1 MGRSRGGGSTRMS
14 TSSHHLLRVRSRGPQ
29 DPGTGVMWITRM
41 WRMLTVLLAPLFSLL
56 VLSFGVLPAHESE
69 LLCHNRGMEELQPG
83 SEPLFTSEAA
93 SGNWSRNDYA
103 G

>member
-1 MGRSRGGGSTRMS
+1 
-14 TSSHHLLRVRSRGPQ
+14 
-29 DPGTGVMWITRM
+29 MWITRVR
-41 WRMLTVLLAPLFSLL
+41 RMLVLLASLFSLL

-69 LLCHNRGMEELQPG
+69 LLCHNLGVEELQPG